1 MTDPHPI
8 AAAIRDA
15 LILEDHESEPGVI
28 YVTNLSSAINNLA
41 DAINRLAL
49 CMPMS

>member
-15 LILEDHESEPGVI
+15 LIAEEEIEPGLTE
-28 YVTNLSSAINNLA
+28 VTNLVDALLHIAAALNRIA
-41 DAINRLAL
+41 DR
-49 CMPMS
+49 MPI

>member
-15 LILEDHESEPGVI
+15 LIAEEVLEPGVI
-28 YVTNLSSAINNLA
+28 EVTNLVDALLAIAAGLNRIANSLPSS
-41 DAINRLAL
+41 
-49 CMPMS
+49 